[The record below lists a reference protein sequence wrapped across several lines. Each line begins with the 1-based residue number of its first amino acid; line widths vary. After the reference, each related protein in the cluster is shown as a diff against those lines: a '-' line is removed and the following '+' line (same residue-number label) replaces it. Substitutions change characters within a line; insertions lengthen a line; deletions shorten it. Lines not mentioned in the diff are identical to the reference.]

1 MLSEFYFLTDLPIF
15 METLCIVNR
24 QRGIDERS
32 VTSVDE
38 TIDSEDNIAKIRAGG
53 RCAGREL
60 APEYNTPNIG
70 R

>member
-1 MLSEFYFLTDLPIF
+1 

-24 QRGIDERS
+24 QGGIDERS
-32 VTSVDE
+32 VTSLDE
-38 TIDSEDNIAKIRAGG
+38 TIDSDGNIAKMSAGG

>member
-1 MLSEFYFLTDLPIF
+1 MV
-15 METLCIVNR
+15 TLCIVNR
-24 QRGIDERS
+24 QGGIDERS

-38 TIDSEDNIAKIRAGG
+38 TINSGDNIAKIRAGG

-60 APEYNTPNIG
+60 GLEYNTPNIG